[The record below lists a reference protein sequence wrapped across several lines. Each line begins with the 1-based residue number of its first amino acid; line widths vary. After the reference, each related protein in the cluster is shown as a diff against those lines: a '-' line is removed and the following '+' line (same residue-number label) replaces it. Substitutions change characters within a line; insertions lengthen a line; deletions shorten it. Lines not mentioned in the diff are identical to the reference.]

1 MVLDTVL
8 VVLRFFLA
16 LIFLLSAATKLLV
29 PAELFKSV
37 KNYRIIPQILVKPFG
52 WTLVIVEVAVFVS
65 LLLGWQPVITAIVAG
80 VLFLSF
86 IGAGA
91 KVMIKKQVT
100 SCGCF
105 GLLYKEKIGP
115 ATVVRDGIL
124 LLMAASIAVFGGGL
138 PTLATML
145 TGMSPAV
152 QVPVIV
158 YLAALILLLV
168 IVIRQTLAVERNKKQ
183 FAARSKVENEN
194 ILRSRQQ
201 LKEFIQKA

>member
-16 LIFLLSAATKLLV
+16 LIFLLSAVTKLLV

-37 KNYRIIPQILVKPFG
+37 RNYRIIPQVLVKPFG
-52 WTLVIVEVAVFVS
+52 WALIIVEFAVCVA

-91 KVMIKKQVT
+91 KVMVKKQVT

-105 GLLYKEKIGP
+105 GLLYKEKIG
-115 ATVVRDGIL
+115 T
-124 LLMAASIAVFGGGL
+124 
-138 PTLATML
+138 
-145 TGMSPAV
+145 
-152 QVPVIV
+152 
-158 YLAALILLLV
+158 
-168 IVIRQTLAVERNKKQ
+168 
-183 FAARSKVENEN
+183 
-194 ILRSRQQ
+194 
-201 LKEFIQKA
+201 